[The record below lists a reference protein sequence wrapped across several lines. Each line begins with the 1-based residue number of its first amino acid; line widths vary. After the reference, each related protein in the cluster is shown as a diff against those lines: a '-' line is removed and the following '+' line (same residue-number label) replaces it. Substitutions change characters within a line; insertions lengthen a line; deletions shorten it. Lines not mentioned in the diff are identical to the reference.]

1 MKNFI
6 FLSVESGPIERVE
19 LDEKAVVTD
28 LLRQLEGERS
38 IDVTDL
44 LVFGE
49 DEDEP
54 LEPRAPVHGKGN
66 PVFHAHRCRHVEIEV
81 HYGLETF
88 KRRFAPSATIAKV
101 TRWAIHE
108 AKLGPEEAQEH
119 VLQVHGTKIQ
129 PPLSA
134 HLGSLA
140 GKTCS
145 VEFDLVRKKLVQG

>member
-1 MKNFI
+1 MKNVI
-6 FLSVESGPIERVE
+6 FLSVETGPIERVE
-19 LDEKAVVTD
+19 LDVKAVVAD
-28 LLRQLEGERS
+28 LLRHLEGERG
-38 IDVTDL
+38 IDVTNL
-44 LVFGE
+44 LVFSE

-54 LEPRAPVHGKGN
+54 LEPRTLLHGKGN
-66 PVFHAHRCRHVEIEV
+66 PVFHAHRCRHVETEV
-81 HYGLETF
+81 HYGRETF
-88 KRRFAPSATIAKV
+88 KRPFAPSATIAKV

-119 VLQVHGTKIQ
+119 VLQVNGTKIQ

-134 HLGSLA
+134 HVGSLV